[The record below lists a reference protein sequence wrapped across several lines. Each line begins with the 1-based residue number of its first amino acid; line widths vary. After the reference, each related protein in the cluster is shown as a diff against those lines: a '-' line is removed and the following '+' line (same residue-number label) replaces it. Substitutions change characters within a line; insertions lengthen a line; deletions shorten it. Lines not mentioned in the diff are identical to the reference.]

1 MIASIIIL
9 VIFAI
14 NLGIN
19 LAKHGEPKD
28 GKYNFWAE
36 IISTFIMLSLLYY
49 AGTFDKLIKRKR

>member
-14 NLGIN
+14 NLGIT

-28 GKYNFWAE
+28 GKYNFWTE
-36 IISTFIMLSLLYY
+36 IISIFIMLSLLYC
-49 AGTFDKLIKRKR
+49 AGTFDKLIN

>member
-14 NLGIN
+14 NLGVT

-36 IISTFIMLSLLYY
+36 IISTFIMLSLLYC
-49 AGTFDKLIKRKR
+49 AGTFDKLIN